1 MEAPIER
8 SSNYSGTTLVKL
20 VGIGIGVGTV
30 ASIVVANVAVGLLM
44 GLTATFWVA
53 IICRRCLA

>member
-1 MEAPIER
+1 MEAQIQN
-8 SSNYSGTTLVKL
+8 STNYSGTSLVKL
-20 VGIGIGVGTV
+20 LGIGIGLGTV

-44 GLTATFWVA
+44 GLTATFWMA